1 VKNITTIQETNEA
14 AVAVQDDPTC
24 EAALNEPLS
33 EGAPAETAIVKAE
46 RRATV
51 AQPLLAD
58 LPTYVKSCTEMDG
71 EVLGEYIERNWN
83 PVTGTALGLVY
94 LVKEMKRKFNLL
106 DRKKQVD
113 GTYKKI
119 RGFTS
124 FDKWFTSLTGKSRR
138 LAYYLLET
146 EEKKNERNANRRAN
160 ASKSTAQAGMDEE
173 TLLPNSAQSL
183 PTSAAANSAVWTDS
197 EYIEACVQ
205 FVKTTLKP
213 LESDPQRFARIAAAV
228 AAEIVG
234 EKGNDLG
241 NSPVEGEI
249 ELAVVRLGT

>member
-1 VKNITTIQETNEA
+1 MNTLEPNES
-14 AVAVQDDPTC
+14 
-24 EAALNEPLS
+24 LPLS
-33 EGAPAETAIVKAE
+33 APLQTALVKAG

-58 LPTYVKSCTEMDG
+58 LPTYVKTCTDLDG

-83 PVTGTALGLVY
+83 SVTGTTLGLVY

-124 FDKWFTSLTGKSRR
+124 FDKWFTSFTGKSRR

-146 EEKKNERNANRRAN
+146 EEQKHKRNADRRTNAN
-160 ASKSTAQAGMDEE
+160 KSGTQAPAEADMEE
-173 TLLPNSAQSL
+173 EAPLPKLTQSL
-183 PTSAAANSAVWTDS
+183 PMSPPADTADWTDNQ
-197 EYIEACVQ
+197 YIEKCVQ
-205 FVKTTLKP
+205 FVESTLKP
-213 LESDPQRFARIAAAV
+213 LESDPQRFVRVATAV
-228 AAEIVG
+228 AAEING
-234 EKGNDLG
+234 ELENDHG
-241 NSPVEGEI
+241 SPIVESET
-249 ELAVVRLGT
+249 ELAAVTQ